1 MCWLSRM
8 SCISLMRSASR
19 GNPRVS
25 GADALGRGIAAGR
38 LSGFAADDYLSKFE
52 FPELV
57 ARLRALE
64 RRMQSARPPLLE
76 S

>member
-1 MCWLSRM
+1 MLMLS
-8 SCISLMRSASR
+8 
-19 GNPRVS
+19 
-25 GADALGRGIAAGR
+25 AAGSLRDR